1 MQDLLTWVKW
11 DDTLVR
17 ADVRGFDMA
26 RLGDPQA
33 VLIVDETGV
42 DCCRWSWSFPCA
54 HRRSST

>member
-1 MQDLLTWVKW
+1 MQDLLTRVKW

-42 DCCRWSWSFPCA
+42 DCCRWS
-54 HRRSST
+54 